1 MHLLNPDVFLHTIS
15 LNLFGISGR
24 LNYDPYIT
32 DKKTEALG
40 DWVTHAKVSETKLL
54 ANHSKFIGLISTT
67 ILMFISVRIR
77 ALFLKFFYIF

>member
-40 DWVTHAKVSETKLL
+40 ARKGFRDQTAC
-54 ANHSKFIGLISTT
+54 
-67 ILMFISVRIR
+67 
-77 ALFLKFFYIF
+77 